1 MTAPIRLAGVVGGP
15 GSKRLVGLLAMQ
27 PGVQRSTLSLQF
39 GCTGTAGVSSVVC
52 NSAGVS
58 SILAAG
64 MSSTEVGRAG
74 TSSISVAGMSN
85 REVERAG
92 TSSIGSAGLF
102 SMVESLKDGAS
113 SRVRGAEYLDTD
125 VYEFKGS
132 KEKNTFCIVCSVKIK
147 IIKLL
152 NL

>member
-1 MTAPIRLAGVVGGP
+1 MHF
-15 GSKRLVGLLAMQ
+15 
-27 PGVQRSTLSLQF
+27 GVQRSTLSLQMRY
-39 GCTGTAGVSSVVC
+39 TGTAGVSSVVC
-52 NSAGVS
+52 NSAGASSMVAAGVS
-58 SILAAG
+58 SR
-64 MSSTEVGRAG
+64 EVGRAG
-74 TSSISVAGMSN
+74 TSSIG
-85 REVERAG
+85 
-92 TSSIGSAGLF
+92 IAGLF

>member
-1 MTAPIRLAGVVGGP
+1 MTAPIRLAALVGGP
-15 GSKRLVGLLAMQ
+15 RSKRFVGLLAMQ
-27 PGVQRSTLSLQF
+27 PGVQRSTSALQI

-74 TSSISVAGMSN
+74 TSSILAAGMSST
-85 REVERAG
+85 EVERAG

-113 SRVRGAEYLDTD
+113 IRVRGAE
-125 VYEFKGS
+125 
-132 KEKNTFCIVCSVKIK
+132 C
-147 IIKLL
+147 
-152 NL
+152 

>member
-1 MTAPIRLAGVVGGP
+1 VYPVLFVIA
-15 GSKRLVGLLAMQ
+15 LVHPAWWQ
-27 PGVQRSTLSLQF
+27 P
-39 GCTGTAGVSSVVC
+39 ASSR
-52 NSAGVS
+52 
-58 SILAAG
+58 
-64 MSSTEVGRAG
+64 EVGRAG
-74 TSSISVAGMSN
+74 TSSIG
-85 REVERAG
+85 
-92 TSSIGSAGLF
+92 IAGLF